1 MIDEFTKVTRHLDLS
16 SMLGLEIGPL
26 YRPRIPPDRGDI
38 RYLDHL
44 STEGLRAKYGKDPNV
59 IPHLDEIVNVH
70 YVADPGVPLPKVVG
84 ADAPFD
90 YVVASHLIEHI
101 ANPVAWLR
109 EVADILTPTGFLC
122 LVVPDLRYTFDARRL
137 PTTPAQVIDAY
148 LREVTIPTFQQTFD
162 HHYEVT
168 PDIPAPQLW
177 AKAHDL
183 TTMRRYGDGSAAM
196 AMERCEHI
204 KATGDY
210 EDVHCSTFTP
220 QTFLLVFEALARLDL
235 WDFTIVDFYP
245 TEVNEIEFYVTFQKL
260 APSEDR
266 AAKQLASLRDASA
279 KIEAHEAAL
288 QASLPSAGSLDLSP
302 KERALVEFK
311 RRSLYNARRVVE
323 KLTRRG

>member
-1 MIDEFTKVTRHLDLS
+1 
-16 SMLGLEIGPL
+16 
-26 YRPRIPPDRGDI
+26 
-38 RYLDHL
+38 
-44 STEGLRAKYGKDPNV
+44 
-59 IPHLDEIVNVH
+59 VH

-101 ANPVAWLR
+101 PNPVAWLR
-109 EVADILTPTGFLC
+109 EVAEILTPTGFLC

-168 PDIPAPQLW
+168 PDIPAPELW
-177 AKAHDL
+177 AHAHDL
-183 TTMRRYGDGSAAM
+183 TELRRYGDQSAAM
-196 AMERCEHI
+196 AFERCEHI

-220 QTFLLVFEALARLDL
+220 QTFLVVFEALARLNL

-245 TEVNEIEFYVTFQKL
+245 TEMNELEFYVTFQKV
-260 APSEDR
+260 APSDDR
-266 AAKQLASLRDASA
+266 AAQQLASLRDASA
-279 KIEAHEAAL
+279 KIAAHEAGLEA
-288 QASLPSAGSLDLSP
+288 AMPKATSSLDLSP
-302 KERALVEFK
+302 KERQLIELK
-311 RRSLYNARRVVE
+311 RSALYNARRVFERVA
-323 KLTRRG
+323 RRK